1 MSLKRSLSMVDPLPA
16 LLTLAFAIP
25 FLWIG
30 VSEAREAQVKVAS
43 YAVAEGSVTDNNYL
57 STQDLEDS
65 SRETWAYYP
74 VVTFTTGDGDLV
86 TFTDGVGTFP
96 PEYEE
101 GERVEVLY
109 DPQNPHDATIKSWK
123 RIWMGPLWVMAI
135 GLLPVLVWTGWLLW
149 FHLMQRH
156 SWQPDK
162 AKR

>member
-65 SRETWAYYP
+65 SRDTWAYYP

-109 DPQNPHDATIKSWK
+109 DPQNPHDAILKSWK

-135 GLLPVLVWTGWLLW
+135 GLLPVLAWTGWLLW
-149 FHLMQRH
+149 LYLMQSR
-156 SWQPDK
+156 SWQHDI